1 MWFAAE
7 LADSSAVPARIE
19 TFMSSPAATPGRPAS
34 RRRIVVEGFQTRFVL
49 GQLAWLGAF
58 LVVFLALLFGP
69 LIRPMFR
76 EGATT
81 AQLEAANQFLA
92 LHRVLWPALAAFLL
106 GLAFVYVRM
115 AHRVAGPIY
124 RFKSVFAEVAGGRL
138 TSRVRL
144 RQGDYLMQEAAALD
158 GMIQSIRER
167 VVDARSAAEIAA
179 RAAAAAQQ
187 AAAQGRTVPASDLQA
202 ISDAAT
208 AAANRL
214 QSFVTSDGKDA
225 LQETGCK
232 TPK

>member
-208 AAANRL
+208 AAVNRL